1 MKLIK
6 GVAFILIGIVWLSLI
21 LATAAIAGVM

>member
-6 GVAFILIGIVWLSLI
+6 AAAFVLIGIVWLSLI
-21 LATAAIAGVM
+21 LATAAIAVS